1 MSHTSYYIQLS
12 SLPFEVNWC
21 PINYEELILQY
32 SYYWKLEVVRYS
44 QAVTYKWYY
53 TWLLQRDDTW
63 FLQHSPF
70 WIDRLLKNS
79 VRFMIHRDDTWLLW
93 AVGQLKICSSV
104 ADGKGIGLLVHNFID
119 DHHNAHNAKLVM
131 SKMHLCCY

>member
-1 MSHTSYYIQLS
+1 MKIQIIT
-12 SLPFEVNWC
+12 N
-21 PINYEELILQY
+21 Q
-32 SYYWKLEVVRYS
+32 
-44 QAVTYKWYY
+44 TYKLKMTKYKITLY
-53 TWLLQRDDTW
+53 
-63 FLQHSPF
+63 
-70 WIDRLLKNS
+70 KNS